1 MNNLIEAVSNYV
13 ILFLTENLSDQL
25 SFHNISH
32 TYEVVGASR
41 EIGTQTNL
49 SQEEMLIVQVA
60 AWFHDCG
67 YINTYIGH
75 EEESKKIAKGF
86 LENFDCQKNFIDKV
100 LSCIESTKYP
110 QNPSSLIEKVLCD
123 ADLYHFTR
131 TDYSR
136 YENAIRQEFE
146 QYLGLIYTDEE
157 WLIKNCNFL
166 TSHSY
171 YTDYGQK
178 ILMKFKEVNI
188 QLMNCSQ

>member
-1 MNNLIEAVSNYV
+1 MKPAISECVLPCP
-13 ILFLTENLSDQL
+13 SD
-25 SFHNISH
+25 
-32 TYEVVGASR
+32 
-41 EIGTQTNL
+41 
-49 SQEEMLIVQVA
+49 
-60 AWFHDCG
+60 
-67 YINTYIGH
+67 
-75 EEESKKIAKGF
+75 
-86 LENFDCQKNFIDKV
+86 
-100 LSCIESTKYP
+100 
-110 QNPSSLIEKVLCD
+110 
-123 ADLYHFTR
+123 FTR